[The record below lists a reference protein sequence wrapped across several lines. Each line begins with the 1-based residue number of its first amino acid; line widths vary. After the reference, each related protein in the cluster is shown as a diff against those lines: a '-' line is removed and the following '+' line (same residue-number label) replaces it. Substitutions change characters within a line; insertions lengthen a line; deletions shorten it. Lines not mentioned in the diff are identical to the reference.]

1 MRTARFAL
9 VIASLVATA
18 CASDGTSGPSIN
30 SPITAGL
37 SAVVSTAPVGSV
49 SDPNVTMRVSVT
61 SALPEMVSGGVCAQV
76 VEGRS
81 PSGSTWTDVT
91 STSFACSAVA
101 LSLAPGATASITA
114 AADQAKIRTLV
125 GSGSTVVL
133 RARSALF
140 GASGSYAL
148 VSNEVTYQLP

>member
-9 VIASLVATA
+9 AIASLVTA
-18 CASDGTSGPSIN
+18 ACSADSTSGPSIT

-37 SAVVSTAPVGSV
+37 NAVAAAPVGSV

-76 VEGRS
+76 VEGRT
-81 PSGSTWTDVT
+81 PSGTTWTDVT
-91 STSFACSAVA
+91 STSFVCSAIA
-101 LSLAPGATASITA
+101 LSLAPGATTSITA
-114 AADQAKIRTLV
+114 AGDQAKIRTLV
-125 GSGSTVVL
+125 GSGNTVML

-148 VSNEVTYQLP
+148 VSNEVSYQLP